1 MAPTDGIID
10 LLVLGGGTAGI
21 VGAKTAAGFGARTV
35 LVEQERTGG
44 DCLWTGCVPS
54 KTLLSAAA
62 QARNLRPNGGAGS
75 DFSLVRE
82 RIAAAI
88 RTIEP
93 VDTPEALEQAGVE
106 VLSGHVSFTGPGT
119 AVLDGQV
126 LRFRQALIATGG
138 EPARPGIAG
147 LDPARTVTSE
157 TVWNLTSLPARLAIL
172 GGGPIACELGQAFA
186 RLGTDVTMIVRS
198 RILAK
203 ETPEAVDIVRESLK
217 ADGVTILENC
227 SVSHASS
234 PAEGLRL
241 HLADGTAVDADTVL
255 LAVGRTPRTNAI
267 GLEHVG
273 VRLDD
278 RGHVLTNAHMQTTNP
293 LIWAAGDV
301 TAHPQFTHLAGVHAS
316 VAASNAILGLRRRI
330 SPAIARVT
338 YTSPEI
344 AAVTGGESEQAPTC
358 RTVWHSHLDRA
369 ITEDRT
375 EGFTELLVGRGGRVL
390 GGTIVGPRAGESL
403 AELSLAVHKKL
414 TTSDIAGATHAYP
427 TYSDGVWNA
436 AVLDVRER
444 LRSPLTRT
452 VIKGLAT
459 LRRLTLDA
467 RRISPKPG
475 SRPQSGGQH

>member
-62 QARNLRPNGGAGS
+62 QARNRRAGGGENP
-75 DFSLVRE
+75 DFSAVRE
-82 RIAAAI
+82 RIASAI
-88 RTIEP
+88 RAIEP
-93 VDTPEALEQAGVE
+93 VDAPEALDDAGVE
-106 VLSGHVSFTGPGT
+106 VLCGHVSFTGPGA
-119 AVLDGQV
+119 AVLNGEV

-138 EPARPGIAG
+138 EPARPEVPG
-147 LDPARTVTSE
+147 LYPARTVTSE
-157 TVWNLTSLPARLAIL
+157 TVWDLTALPARLAIL

-186 RLGTDVTMIVRS
+186 RLGADVTMIVRS

-203 ETPEAVDIVRESLK
+203 ETPEAVDIIRDSLK
-217 ADGVTILENC
+217 ADGVTILEN
-227 SVSHASS
+227 STISHATSH
-234 PAEGLRL
+234 AQGHRL
-241 HLADGTAVDADTVL
+241 HLEDGTAVDVDTVL
-255 LAVGRTPRTNAI
+255 LAAGRTPRTTGI
-267 GLEHVG
+267 GLETVG

-278 RGHVLTNAHMQTTNP
+278 RGHVLTNEHMQSTNP

-301 TAHPQFTHLAGVHAS
+301 TAQPQFTHLAGVHAS
-316 VAASNAILGLRRRI
+316 VAATNAILGLRRRI
-330 SPAIARVT
+330 SPVVPRVT

-344 AAVTGGESEQAPTC
+344 AAITSGESGQSVTS

-369 ITEDRT
+369 VTEDRT
-375 EGFTELLVGRGGRVL
+375 EGFTELLVGRGGRVV

-414 TTSDIAGATHAYP
+414 TTSDIAGSTHAYP

-436 AVLDVRER
+436 AILDVRER
-444 LRSPLTRT
+444 LRSPLSRT
-452 VIKGLAT
+452 AVKGLAMIRRMT
-459 LRRLTLDA
+459 LAGRGISSTL
-467 RRISPKPG
+467 G
-475 SRPQSGGQH
+475 NRPQSGARR

>member
-1 MAPTDGIID
+1 MAPTDRIID
-10 LLVLGGGTAGI
+10 FLVLGGGTAGI

-62 QARNLRPNGGAGS
+62 QARTLRMQAGQEP
-75 DFSLVRE
+75 DFPAVRE
-82 RIAAAI
+82 RIATAI

-106 VLSGHVSFTGPGT
+106 VLSGRVTFTGPGT
-119 AVLDGQV
+119 ADLDGRP

-138 EPARPGIAG
+138 APARPAIPG
-147 LDPARTVTSE
+147 LDPALTVTSE
-157 TVWNLTSLPARLAIL
+157 TVWDLAALPDRLAIL
-172 GGGPIACELGQAFA
+172 GGDPIACELGQAFA
-186 RLGTDVTMIVRS
+186 RLGSEVTMIVRS

-203 ETPEAVDIVRESLK
+203 EIPEAVDIVRESLK
-217 ADGVTILENC
+217 ADGVKILENTTVAKAT
-227 SVSHASS
+227 SLGDGV
-234 PAEGLRL
+234 RL
-241 HLADGTAVDADTVL
+241 QLADGTAVDVSTVL
-255 LAVGRTPRTNAI
+255 LATGRTPRTI
-267 GLEHVG
+267 GLGLERVG
-273 VRLDD
+273 VSLDD
-278 RGHVLTNAHMQTTNP
+278 RGHVITDSHMRTSNP

-301 TAHPQFTHLAGVHAS
+301 TTHPQFTHLAGVHAS
-316 VAASNAILGLRRRI
+316 VAASNAVLGLRRRI
-330 SPAIARVT
+330 STAVPRVT

-344 AAVTGGESEQAPTC
+344 AAVTSNEDGESALS

-369 ITEDRT
+369 ITEDKT
-375 EGFTELLVGRGGRVL
+375 DGFTRLLVGRGGRII

-414 TTSDIAGATHAYP
+414 RTSDIAGATHAYP

-444 LRSPLTRT
+444 LASPFTGT
-452 VIKGLAT
+452 AIKVLGRI
-459 LRRLTLDA
+459 RRLAIDR
-467 RRISPKPG
+467 RRISSKPG
-475 SRPQSGGQH
+475 TPPGSGGQ